1 MMFFEAAQF
10 PDTMGVLGGIVNE
23 LGFTE
28 LPGGDKNTATHVLN
42 DHTYCC
48 QKSAD
53 MCETGEPPL
62 DKA

>member
-1 MMFFEAAQF
+1 
-10 PDTMGVLGGIVNE
+10 MGVLGGIVNE